1 MQQIITV
8 PPEIIDSSPKTEPTN
23 GSMQTS
29 PLQMDNT
36 PTTNRIPVHMRVKNQ
51 IIRHNTPPNTSAE
64 ATPEKEMVSTLLTSK
79 T

>member
-1 MQQIITV
+1 
-8 PPEIIDSSPKTEPTN
+8 
-23 GSMQTS
+23 MQTS
-29 PLQMDNT
+29 PLQMDST